1 MVDISPA
8 EGKSFYQSE
17 PLIARL
23 RGIIRDYP
31 EGVGI
36 IKELIQ
42 NADDAQAT
50 KVEITL
56 DWRTHQPGI
65 LPDERM
71 SKLMGP
77 AMLVYNNQ
85 VFTDRDFDSIRSL
98 GQSKKAQDLH
108 KTGRF
113 GVGFNAIYHVT
124 DYPSFISRDRLIF
137 FDPHGTAIP
146 GTSQQE
152 PGREWNLAASQCY
165 EKCPSFMQLYEAGG
179 LPFGTEDFMGTL
191 FRLPLR
197 TQAHA
202 QDSEIRKQPFTEDNV
217 RELITELIQGAEELL
232 LFLKSVQEIHVFEIP
247 ANSNNRQEILSIL
260 TLNPT
265 EVQTARQKIFNAIP
279 DEPQTL
285 IELCRHHPTA
295 LISTSYRHEIETV
308 TKEQTNN
315 STWRVVNL
323 IRIDE
328 GDELAKVIQAMHLQQ
343 EKVLPWAGAAARISA
358 TTTTGTIKPV
368 KGKVFCFL
376 PLPLS
381 SNLSIHINGFFNLNS
396 SRDNLSSDSGQT
408 GSYRPRAIWNSLL
421 VRHVLAH
428 ACANLIVD
436 LVQDIGRDNPGEFYQ
451 LWLIN
456 KITFSKAL
464 EELHNYVIQL
474 LYSKPVVRSAVE
486 HPSEEVE
493 NSLAPTC
500 WVTPPTVK
508 ILPTNWQNL
517 LPPLQADN
525 IDIPSPPLP
534 PSILSAFQAA
544 GCPLEIFK
552 PSNLR
557 QHLTKHEPLG
567 VPLPEVTLPSLR
579 NQQWIVNLLRYCIS
593 DNYKDLRG
601 LPLAILADETLQV
614 FGYNPI
620 GTIYIA
626 EEKARQIFANYP
638 KWFLHPT
645 LYNQV
650 SLHKCVGVTQMHA
663 NEVANKL
670 TQIINSHSPT
680 YAWQPDALTPPN
692 TGWLTLVY
700 DYFSYIKSQYLPL
713 AELKSIPLVPGNDG
727 KLYQGGLDTTPLL
740 RSPDIDPNTL
750 AALQYFGIKIIE
762 APVALLKAI
771 AQFRERHEDQFVWYT
786 TGPDVVDIISANSA
800 KNLPLY
806 DQQHYTSLLN
816 FLADDSW
823 LTGERQY
830 EEHRLRK
837 LRELRIFPTNTG
849 EIVSLNEDNIYLP
862 GDGYLPPEIAG
873 SVRLLHLGTSK
884 NEWLQLFQILEVPV
898 LTRARLIEDCLLAE
912 YLSLASDEQLIA
924 LTWIRDNLSDAKKEL
939 QDQPHKFTALQS
951 EIKKARLVRCTDGR
965 LRAVTSIYSPESEV
979 VRTIIGDKAAIP
991 DLEFYSQDSA
1001 LWLDFFKNLGMLSQP
1016 NADDLL
1022 SCIDNLIKTA
1032 NLSGADIVADKVIE
1046 VFNYIIDNWND
1057 LKEAKVNNYSKKLI
1071 EVLKDK
1077 AWLAV
1082 ERNPE
1087 HLSKYASAITPE
1099 NRLYR
1104 SQDICFLQDAYL
1116 LASQKP
1122 IFARQQTSLIKIE
1135 IRQALGFQ
1143 SIDPDLVL
1151 KHFETIINIASTNKE
1166 IFTAHQSAFL
1176 TSIKA
1181 IYKYLYDTFIEGRV
1195 TEEQRQ
1201 QIQKRLQN
1209 CECLWDEA
1217 TNKFWQPKYTFTENV
1232 PFFGTRRVTIPF
1244 THRLGEVYQLLGQ
1257 KSSPHILDYLD
1268 FLQELASEYNS
1279 TPLTKTDTNY
1289 TLQVLQRLEAQ
1300 LALEDNFAQNFP
1312 ILTADAQ
1319 LRLADEVFIPDAPW
1333 RKYYISP
1340 NLLLHPQVSV
1350 KLAKAAGS
1358 LSLIKNVIEKPT
1370 KVNQSLDIPMNE
1382 WCQAWQRT
1390 LKSPEFITG
1399 LKRLIFHEYD
1409 SEPIRDYS
1417 WITTAQVLPASQI
1430 SVDLFL
1436 QSGTKI
1442 ASSIPG
1448 SYYFDEFKRIFNIA
1462 CSDSKLIMLY
1472 YLSSSLNNQLGQYTL
1487 QNLLPLASIID
1498 AQPKNI
1504 NNLLNQ
1510 LRIKALHQD
1519 NYLSITEDN
1528 YQQSESEQLGQFYS
1542 IAFYKWLGYTDILQP
1557 SEASVYHLTCTGSN
1571 LLSIQIIIK
1580 IINRNCHYLHF
1591 SQSEWSILS
1600 NLDKRTE
1607 LLIVS
1612 IEEGKAEAVTQISE
1626 PWNTFKLAEA
1636 EFKRQVP
1643 NVDPINQDSQPI
1655 IEFSVNADTGNSELI
1670 IYWQKLLSFIKFLK
1684 IKQYQPIISG
1694 ELGIDELVRFQ
1705 EI

>member
-1 MVDISPA
+1 MIDTSPA

-179 LPFGTEDFMGTL
+179 LPFGAEDFMGTL

-197 TQAHA
+197 TETHA

-247 ANSNNRQEILSIL
+247 ANSNNREEILSIL

-285 IELCRHHPTA
+285 IELCRHHPDA

-308 TKEQTNN
+308 TKEKTNN

-358 TTTTGTIKPV
+358 TTTTGNIKPV
-368 KGKVFCFL
+368 QGKVFCFL
-376 PLPLS
+376 PLPLA
-381 SNLSIHINGFFNLNS
+381 SNLPIHLNGFFNLNS

-421 VRHVLAH
+421 VRHVLSH

-436 LVQDIGRDNPGEFYQ
+436 LVQDIGKDNPGEFYK

-464 EELHNYVIQL
+464 EELHNYVMQL
-474 LYSKPVVRSAVE
+474 LYRKPVVRSAVE
-486 HPSEEVE
+486 HLSEEVE
-493 NSLAPTC
+493 NSLAQTC

-508 ILPTNWQNL
+508 ILPSNWHSL
-517 LPPLQADN
+517 LPPLQADK

-534 PSILSAFQAA
+534 EAILSAFQAA
-544 GCPLEIFK
+544 GCPLETFK
-552 PSNLR
+552 PSDLR
-557 QHLTKHEPLG
+557 QHLTLHEPLG
-567 VPLPEVTLPSLR
+567 VPLAEATLPSLR
-579 NQQWIVNLLRYCIS
+579 NQQWIVNLLRYCLS

-601 LPLAILADETLQV
+601 LPLAILANDTLQV

-620 GTIYIA
+620 GTTYLA
-626 EEKARQIFANYP
+626 DDKVRQIFASYP
-638 KWFLHPT
+638 EWFLHPT

-692 TGWLTLVY
+692 AGWLTLVY
-700 DYFSYIKSQYLPL
+700 DYFKSISSLPL
-713 AELKSIPLVPGNDG
+713 AELKLIPLVPGNDG

-740 RSPDIDPNTL
+740 HSPDLKPITL
-750 AALQYFGIKIIE
+750 AALQYFGVKIIE
-762 APVALLKAI
+762 APVVLLKAI
-771 AQFRERHEDQFVWYT
+771 AQFIERHEDQFIWYT

-800 KNLPLY
+800 KNLTLY

-823 LTGERQY
+823 LTGERQF
-830 EEHRLRK
+830 EEHRLSK
-837 LRELRIFPTNTG
+837 LRELRIFSTNTE

-862 GDGYLPPEIAG
+862 GDGYSPPEIAG
-873 SVRLLHLGTSK
+873 SVRLLRLGTSK
-884 NEWLQLFQILEVPV
+884 NEWLDLFQILEVPV

-924 LTWIRDNLSDAKKEL
+924 LTWIRDNLRAVKKEL
-939 QDQPHKFTALQS
+939 QHQPHEFTALQS
-951 EIKKARLVRCTDGR
+951 KIKKARLVRCTDGR

-979 VRTIIGDKAAIP
+979 VRTILGDKAAIP
-991 DLEFYSQDSA
+991 DLEFYSQGSA
-1001 LWLDFFKNLGMLSQP
+1001 LWLDFFKSLGMSSQP
-1016 NADDLL
+1016 SADDLL
-1022 SCIDNLIKTA
+1022 ACIDNLIKTA
-1032 NLSGADIVADKVIE
+1032 NLSGADIVADKIME
-1046 VFNYIIDNWND
+1046 VFNYIINNWD
-1057 LKEAKVNNYSKKLI
+1057 TLKEAKVNNHSKKLI

-1087 HLSKYASAITPE
+1087 HLSKYAGAITPE

-1143 SIDPDLVL
+1143 PIAPDLVL
-1151 KHFETIINIASTNKE
+1151 KHFETIINIASTKKE
-1166 IFTAHQSAFL
+1166 IFTAHQNSFL
-1176 TSIKA
+1176 TSVKA
-1181 IYKYLYDTFIEGRV
+1181 IYKYLYDTFGEGRV

-1201 QIQKRLQN
+1201 QIQKRFQN

-1217 TNKFWQPKYTFTENV
+1217 TNKFWQPQHTFTENV
-1232 PFFGTRRVTIPF
+1232 PFFGNRRVTIPF

-1257 KSSPHILDYLD
+1257 KNSPHILDYLD

-1279 TPLTKTDTNY
+1279 TPLSKTDTNY

-1300 LALEDNFAQNFP
+1300 LALEDTFVKNFP

-1319 LRLADEVFIPDAPW
+1319 LRLANEVFIPDAPW
-1333 RKYYISP
+1333 RKDYISP

-1350 KLAKAAGS
+1350 KLAKSAGS
-1358 LSLIKNVIEKPT
+1358 LSLIKDVIEKPT
-1370 KVNQSLDIPMNE
+1370 KVNQSLDILVNE
-1382 WCQAWQRT
+1382 WCQGWQIT

-1409 SEPIRDYS
+1409 LEPIRDYS

-1436 QSGTKI
+1436 QSGIQI
-1442 ASSIPG
+1442 ASAIPG

-1472 YLSSSLNNQLGQYTL
+1472 YLSSSLNNQLRQYTL

-1498 AQPKNI
+1498 AQPKHI
-1504 NNLLNQ
+1504 SNLLNQ
-1510 LRIKALHQD
+1510 LRIKALHQG
-1519 NYLSITEDN
+1519 NSLSIAEDN
-1528 YQQSESEQLGQFYS
+1528 YQQLESEQLGQFYS
-1542 IAFYKWLGYTDILQP
+1542 VVFYKWLGYTDILQ
-1557 SEASVYHLTCTGSN
+1557 SSDASAYYLTCSGSD
-1571 LLSIQIIIK
+1571 LVSTQIIIK
-1580 IINRNCHYLHF
+1580 TINHNCHYLHF
-1591 SQSEWSILS
+1591 AQSEWSILS
-1600 NLDKRTE
+1600 TSNQKTE
-1607 LLIVS
+1607 LLIVTLAGG
-1612 IEEGKAEAVTQISE
+1612 EVEAIIQVSE
-1626 PWNTFKLAEA
+1626 AWNTFKLAEA
-1636 EFKRQVP
+1636 EFKKQLP
-1643 NVDPINQDSQPI
+1643 DVDPTTQDSQPI
-1655 IEFSVNADTGNSELI
+1655 IEFSINAETGNSELI
-1670 IYWQKLLSFIKFLK
+1670 LNRQKLLSFIKSLK

-1694 ELGIDELVRFQ
+1694 ELGKDKLVSFQ

>member
-1 MVDISPA
+1 MVDTSPA

-152 PGREWNLAASQCY
+152 PGREWNLATSQCY
-165 EKCPSFMQLYEAGG
+165 EKCPSFMQLYEVGG

-197 TQAHA
+197 TEAHA
-202 QDSEIRKQPFTEDNV
+202 QNSEIRKQPFTEDNV

-260 TLNPT
+260 TLNPV
-265 EVQTARQKIFNAIP
+265 EVKTARQKIFNTIP

-285 IELCRHHPTA
+285 IELCRHHPDA

-328 GDELAKVIQAMHLQQ
+328 GDELAQVIQAMHLQQ

-368 KGKVFCFL
+368 QGKVFCFL
-376 PLPLS
+376 PLPLA
-381 SNLSIHINGFFNLNS
+381 SNLPIHINGFFNLNS

-408 GSYRPRAIWNSLL
+408 GSYRPRAVWNSLL
-421 VRHVLAH
+421 VRHVLSH

-436 LVQDIGRDNPGEFYQ
+436 LVQDIGKNNPVEFYQ

-464 EELHNYVIQL
+464 EELHNYVMQL

-486 HPSEEVE
+486 HPSEEE
-493 NSLAPTC
+493 NSLAQTC

-517 LPPLQADN
+517 LAPLQADN

-534 PSILSAFQAA
+534 EAILSAFQAA
-544 GCPLEIFK
+544 GCPLETFK
-552 PSNLR
+552 PSHLR
-557 QHLTKHEPLG
+557 QHLTLNEPLG
-567 VPLPEVTLPSLR
+567 VPLAEATLPSLR
-579 NQQWIVNLLRYCIS
+579 NQQWIVNLLRYCLS

-626 EEKARQIFANYP
+626 DEKIRPIFANYP
-638 KWFLHPT
+638 EWFLHPT

-650 SLHKCVGVTQMHA
+650 FLDSCTGVTQMNA

-670 TQIINSHSPT
+670 TQIINSNSPT
-680 YAWQPDALTPPN
+680 YSWEPDAPTSPN
-692 TGWLTLVY
+692 AAWLTLVY
-700 DYFSYIKSQYLPL
+700 NYFSQINSGYLPL
-713 AELKSIPLVPGNDG
+713 AELKLIPLVPGNDG
-727 KLYQGGLDTTPLL
+727 KLYQGGLDSTPLL
-740 RSPDIDPNTL
+740 RSADLDPNAL
-750 AALQYFGIKIIE
+750 AALQYFGVKIIE

-771 AQFRERHEDQFVWYT
+771 AQFIERHKDQFIWYT
-786 TGPDVVDIISANSA
+786 TGPDVVDIIYANSA

-806 DQQHYTSLLN
+806 DEQHYTSLLN

-830 EEHRLRK
+830 EEHRLSK
-837 LRELRIFPTNTG
+837 LRELRIFPTNTE
-849 EIVSLNEDNIYLP
+849 EIVSLTEDNIYLP
-862 GDGYLPPEIAG
+862 GDGYSPPEIAG
-873 SVRLLHLGTSK
+873 SVRLLRLGTSK
-884 NEWLQLFQILEVPV
+884 NEWLHLFQILEVPV
-898 LTRARLIEDCLLAE
+898 LTRARLIEDCLLTE

-924 LTWIRDNLSDAKKEL
+924 LAWIRDNLSAVKKEL
-939 QDQPHKFTALQS
+939 QDQPHAFTALQS
-951 EIKKARLVRCTDGR
+951 EIKKARLVRCTDRR
-965 LRAVTSIYSPESEV
+965 LRAATSIYSPESEV
-979 VRTIIGDKAAIP
+979 VRTILGDKAAIP
-991 DLEFYSQDSA
+991 DLDFYSQDSA
-1001 LWLDFFKNLGMLSQP
+1001 LWLDFFKRLGMLSQP
-1016 NADDLL
+1016 SADDLVA
-1022 SCIDNLIKTA
+1022 CIDNLIKTA
-1032 NLSGADIVADKVIE
+1032 NLSGADVVANKIIE
-1046 VFNYIIDNWND
+1046 VFNYIIDNWD
-1057 LKEAKVNNYSKKLI
+1057 TLKEAKVNNYSKKLI
-1071 EVLKDK
+1071 AVLKDK

-1087 HLSKYASAITPE
+1087 YLNKYAGAITPE

-1116 LASQKP
+1116 LGSQKP

-1151 KHFETIINIASTNKE
+1151 KHFETIINIASTDKE
-1166 IFTAHQSAFL
+1166 ILTAHQNAFL
-1176 TSIKA
+1176 TSVKA
-1181 IYKYLYDTFIEGRV
+1181 IYKYLYDTFVEGRGN
-1195 TEEQRQ
+1195 EEQRQ
-1201 QIQKRLQN
+1201 QIQKRFQN

-1217 TNKFWQPKYTFTENV
+1217 TNKFWQPQHTFTENV

-1257 KSSPHILDYLD
+1257 KSSPNILDYLD

-1279 TPLTKTDTNY
+1279 TPLTKTDTNH

-1300 LALEDNFAQNFP
+1300 LALEDTFAQNFH

-1333 RKYYISP
+1333 RKNYISL
-1340 NLLLHPQVSV
+1340 NLLIHPQVSV

-1358 LSLIKNVIEKPT
+1358 LSLIKDVIEKPT
-1370 KVNQSLDIPMNE
+1370 EVNQSLDIPVNE
-1382 WCQAWQRT
+1382 WCQAWQIT

-1409 SEPIRDYS
+1409 LEPVRDYS

-1436 QSGTKI
+1436 QSGTQI
-1442 ASSIPG
+1442 ASAIPG

-1487 QNLLPLASIID
+1487 QNLLPLASIVD

-1504 NNLLNQ
+1504 SNLLNQ

-1519 NYLSITEDN
+1519 NYLSIAEDN

-1542 IAFYKWLGYTDILQP
+1542 VAFYKWLGYTDILP
-1557 SEASVYHLTCTGSN
+1557 SSDASAYHLTCAGSN
-1571 LLSIQIIIK
+1571 FLSTQIIIK
-1580 IINRNCHYLHF
+1580 TIDHNSHRLHF
-1591 SQSEWSILS
+1591 AQSEWSILS
-1600 NLDKRTE
+1600 DVDKRTE
-1607 LLIVS
+1607 LLIFS
-1612 IEEGKAEAVTQISE
+1612 FLEGKVEAVIQVSE
-1626 PWNTFKLAEA
+1626 AWNTFKLAEA
-1636 EFKRQVP
+1636 EFKKQLPDVNP
-1643 NVDPINQDSQPI
+1643 LPQDYEPI
-1655 IEFSVNADTGNSELI
+1655 IEFSINAETGNSELI
-1670 IYWQKLLSFIKFLK
+1670 LNWQKLLSLIKSLK

-1694 ELGIDELVRFQ
+1694 ELGKNELVRFQ
-1705 EI
+1705 EM